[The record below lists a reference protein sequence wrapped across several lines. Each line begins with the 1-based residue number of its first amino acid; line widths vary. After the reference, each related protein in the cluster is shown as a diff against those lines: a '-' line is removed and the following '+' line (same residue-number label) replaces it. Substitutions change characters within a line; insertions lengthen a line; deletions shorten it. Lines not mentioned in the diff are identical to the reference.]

1 MDKSAIIKIII
12 FEGGIIISSN
22 TKPKKLSFI
31 SIYFLGINGVIGSG
45 TFLLPSVIY
54 RDMNLASVLVLLCTA
69 ITVSMIALCYADLA
83 SRFTGSGAAWLY
95 SYHAFGRFTG
105 YELGIFTW
113 FLGCCTL
120 SAEIVA
126 LLTTL
131 KSFMPIFDN
140 RVVYYA
146 AAFGLIVLFA
156 VINFFGRS
164 LVKVVNNISA
174 AAKILTLLIFI
185 VGGVFFVHHVN
196 YSPVIP
202 VAAMTGAG
210 PFLKHFGAAFTPI
223 FYLFTGFSF
232 LPIAAKQMNNPEK
245 NIPRVLIAVMVS
257 VTILDALMM
266 LVTIGISGRH
276 LGGYSTPLAS
286 AFGTAIGKWGYS
298 LIIVGMLVSIFGV
311 AFSASFNTPSLVA
324 SLANEH
330 GMLPK
335 SFGKKNKHDAPWVGI
350 LLTAVLS
357 IAFST
362 QSYLFLVSCT
372 VLASFIQYMPSIL
385 AVVKFTHSNEYPTNG
400 FSLPGKYTIPAFAL
414 LVSCHMVT
422 NFTAKTLLLWTF
434 VALLAAAAY
443 FFIQRDEEAEKRH
456 AHFLA
461 SLKAQ
466 KKG

>member
-1 MDKSAIIKIII
+1 MDKSAIIKNNYIW
-12 FEGGIIISSN
+12 GGIIISSN

-202 VAAMTGAG
+202 AAAMTGAG

-266 LVTIGISGRH
+266 LVAIGISGRH
-276 LGGYSTPLAS
+276 LGG
-286 AFGTAIGKWGYS
+286 
-298 LIIVGMLVSIFGV
+298 
-311 AFSASFNTPSLVA
+311 
-324 SLANEH
+324 
-330 GMLPK
+330 
-335 SFGKKNKHDAPWVGI
+335 
-350 LLTAVLS
+350 
-357 IAFST
+357 
-362 QSYLFLVSCT
+362 
-372 VLASFIQYMPSIL
+372 
-385 AVVKFTHSNEYPTNG
+385 
-400 FSLPGKYTIPAFAL
+400 
-414 LVSCHMVT
+414 
-422 NFTAKTLLLWTF
+422 
-434 VALLAAAAY
+434 
-443 FFIQRDEEAEKRH
+443 
-456 AHFLA
+456 
-461 SLKAQ
+461 
-466 KKG
+466 

>member
-1 MDKSAIIKIII
+1 
-12 FEGGIIISSN
+12 
-22 TKPKKLSFI
+22 
-31 SIYFLGINGVIGSG
+31 
-45 TFLLPSVIY
+45 
-54 RDMNLASVLVLLCTA
+54 MNLASVLVLLCTA

-202 VAAMTGAG
+202 AAAMTGAG

-266 LVTIGISGRH
+266 LVTLGISGRH
-276 LGGYSTPLAS
+276 LGGYS
-286 AFGTAIGKWGYS
+286 
-298 LIIVGMLVSIFGV
+298 
-311 AFSASFNTPSLVA
+311 N
-324 SLANEH
+324 
-330 GMLPK
+330 
-335 SFGKKNKHDAPWVGI
+335 
-350 LLTAVLS
+350 
-357 IAFST
+357 
-362 QSYLFLVSCT
+362 
-372 VLASFIQYMPSIL
+372 
-385 AVVKFTHSNEYPTNG
+385 
-400 FSLPGKYTIPAFAL
+400 
-414 LVSCHMVT
+414 
-422 NFTAKTLLLWTF
+422 
-434 VALLAAAAY
+434 
-443 FFIQRDEEAEKRH
+443 RDW
-456 AHFLA
+456 
-461 SLKAQ
+461 
-466 KKG
+466 

>member
-1 MDKSAIIKIII
+1 
-12 FEGGIIISSN
+12 
-22 TKPKKLSFI
+22 
-31 SIYFLGINGVIGSG
+31 
-45 TFLLPSVIY
+45 
-54 RDMNLASVLVLLCTA
+54 MNLASVLVLLCTA

-202 VAAMTGAG
+202 AAAMTGAG

-385 AVVKFTHSNEYPTNG
+385 AVVKFTHSNEYPTHG

-414 LVSCHMVT
+414 LVSCYMVT
-422 NFTAKTLLLWTF
+422 NFTAKTLLLGTF

-456 AHFLA
+456 AYFLA

>member
-1 MDKSAIIKIII
+1 
-12 FEGGIIISSN
+12 
-22 TKPKKLSFI
+22 
-31 SIYFLGINGVIGSG
+31 
-45 TFLLPSVIY
+45 
-54 RDMNLASVLVLLCTA
+54 MNLASVLVLLCTA

-95 SYHAFGRFTG
+95 SYHAFGLFTG

-202 VAAMTGAG
+202 AAAMTGAG

-266 LVTIGISGRH
+266 LVAIGISGRH

-385 AVVKFTHSNEYPTNG
+385 AVVKFTHSNEYPTHG

-414 LVSCHMVT
+414 LVSCYMVT
-422 NFTAKTLLLWTF
+422 NFTAKTLLLGTF

-443 FFIQRDEEAEKRH
+443 FFIQRDKEAEKRH
-456 AHFLA
+456 AYFLA

>member
-1 MDKSAIIKIII
+1 
-12 FEGGIIISSN
+12 
-22 TKPKKLSFI
+22 
-31 SIYFLGINGVIGSG
+31 
-45 TFLLPSVIY
+45 
-54 RDMNLASVLVLLCTA
+54 MNLASVLVLLCMA

-202 VAAMTGAG
+202 AAAMTGAG

-276 LGGYSTPLAS
+276 LGGYSTPLSS

-357 IAFST
+357 TAFST

-385 AVVKFTHSNEYPTNG
+385 AVVKFTHSNEYPTHG

-414 LVSCHMVT
+414 LVSCYMVT
-422 NFTAKTLLLWTF
+422 NFTAKTLLLGTF

>member
-1 MDKSAIIKIII
+1 
-12 FEGGIIISSN
+12 
-22 TKPKKLSFI
+22 
-31 SIYFLGINGVIGSG
+31 
-45 TFLLPSVIY
+45 
-54 RDMNLASVLVLLCTA
+54 MNLASVLVLLCTA

-95 SYHAFGRFTG
+95 SYHAFGLFTG

-202 VAAMTGAG
+202 AAAMTGAG

-266 LVTIGISGRH
+266 LVAIGISGRH

-385 AVVKFTHSNEYPTNG
+385 AVVKFTHSNEYPTHG

-414 LVSCHMVT
+414 LVSCYMVT
-422 NFTAKTLLLWTF
+422 NFTAKTLLLGTF

>member
-1 MDKSAIIKIII
+1 
-12 FEGGIIISSN
+12 
-22 TKPKKLSFI
+22 
-31 SIYFLGINGVIGSG
+31 
-45 TFLLPSVIY
+45 
-54 RDMNLASVLVLLCTA
+54 MNLASVLVLLCTA

-202 VAAMTGAG
+202 AAAMTGAG

-232 LPIAAKQMNNPEK
+232 LPIATKQMNNPEK

-385 AVVKFTHSNEYPTNG
+385 AVVKFTHSNEYPTHG

-414 LVSCHMVT
+414 LVSCYMVT
-422 NFTAKTLLLWTF
+422 NFTAKTLLLGTF

-443 FFIQRDEEAEKRH
+443 FFIQRDKEAEKRH
-456 AHFLA
+456 AYFLA

>member
-1 MDKSAIIKIII
+1 
-12 FEGGIIISSN
+12 
-22 TKPKKLSFI
+22 
-31 SIYFLGINGVIGSG
+31 
-45 TFLLPSVIY
+45 
-54 RDMNLASVLVLLCTA
+54 MNLASVLVLLCTA

-146 AAFGLIVLFA
+146 AVFVLIVLFA

-202 VAAMTGAG
+202 AAAMTGAG

-385 AVVKFTHSNEYPTNG
+385 AVVKFTHSNEYPTHG

-414 LVSCHMVT
+414 LVSCYMVT
-422 NFTAKTLLLWTF
+422 NFTAKTLLLGTF

-443 FFIQRDEEAEKRH
+443 FFIQRDKEAEKRH
-456 AHFLA
+456 AYFLA